1 MENRVVRIETKLEM
15 IEKTLERTT
24 DILEELVKSEV
35 QQKETE
41 KRISKIEATLSRL
54 NWIVLTAVFASI
66 LNIVMKG

>member
-1 MENRVVRIETKLEM
+1 MENRVVRIEVKLEM

-35 QQKETE
+35 QQKEIE
-41 KRISKIEATLSRL
+41 KRISKIEATLSRF
-54 NWIVLTAVFASI
+54 NWIVLTAVFASV

>member
-35 QQKETE
+35 QQKEIE

-54 NWIVLTAVFASI
+54 NWIVLTAVFASV
-66 LNIVMKG
+66 LNIVVKG

>member
-1 MENRVVRIETKLEM
+1 MENRVVRIEVKLEM

-24 DILEELVKSEV
+24 DILEELVKSEA
-35 QQKETE
+35 QQKEIE

-54 NWIVLTAVFASI
+54 NWIVLTAVFASV

>member
-35 QQKETE
+35 QQKEIE

>member
-1 MENRVVRIETKLEM
+1 MENRIVRVEVKLEM

-35 QQKETE
+35 QQKEIE

-54 NWIVLTAVFASI
+54 NWIVLTAVFASV

>member
-1 MENRVVRIETKLEM
+1 MENRVVRIEVKLEM

-35 QQKETE
+35 QQKEIE

-54 NWIVLTAVFASI
+54 NWIVLTAVFVSV

>member
-35 QQKETE
+35 QQKEIE
-41 KRISKIEATLSRL
+41 KRRENK
-54 NWIVLTAVFASI
+54 
-66 LNIVMKG
+66 

>member
-35 QQKETE
+35 QQKEIE

-54 NWIVLTAVFASI
+54 NWIVLTAVFASV
-66 LNIVMKG
+66 LNIVLKG

>member
-1 MENRVVRIETKLEM
+1 MENRVVRIEVKLEM

-35 QQKETE
+35 QQEEIE
-41 KRISKIEATLSRL
+41 KRISKIEATLSRFS
-54 NWIVLTAVFASI
+54 WIVLTAVFASV

>member
-1 MENRVVRIETKLEM
+1 MENRIVRVEVKLEM

-35 QQKETE
+35 QQKEID

-54 NWIVLTAVFASI
+54 NWIVLTAVFASV